1 MNRYRVTFHIE
12 FANGKTINKIVIAKA
27 NTENEA
33 RAQAK
38 EKTDYFYLN
47 NSHVLKYELVKC
59 ELNTIKL
66 PSIEFV
72 KEKLLKYNNLSTPQ
86 EERIQIMQEI
96 YKTFRE
102 YDPDWDDDGL
112 SDILSYADKGK
123 MFDYINDIDETC
135 YYLLQELDGEV

>member
-1 MNRYRVTFHIE
+1 M
-12 FANGKTINKIVIAKA
+12 
-27 NTENEA
+27 
-33 RAQAK
+33 
-38 EKTDYFYLN
+38 
-47 NSHVLKYELVKC
+47 LKYELVKC

-86 EERIQIMQEI
+86 KERIKIMQEI

-102 YDPDWDDDGL
+102 YDPDWDDDCL